1 MSDPNTLEKLAGLG
15 RPIKSIFL
23 ASGWHPRSG
32 LAFRLAGIS
41 MVPLSAVAVRLLN
54 RQHSVLGVE
63 FNVEVVVRA
72 LKDAGRELKEC

>member
-1 MSDPNTLEKLAGLG
+1 
-15 RPIKSIFL
+15 
-23 ASGWHPRSG
+23 
-32 LAFRLAGIS
+32 